1 MGSDRELIEDIRQIR
16 ANVNFSTMSFLNL
29 LFKLDNT
36 SAKNLL
42 DKIQKLDK
50 EVQVLSDLLHIM
62 KERSDQDILNEIEQ
76 IRAKNNTLW
85 MDVVRLCFE
94 LDADR
99 ARSIFGQIKEC
110 DRQIHTLSEEI
121 ANNEKP

>member
-29 LFKLDNT
+29 LFELDNT

-42 DKIQKLDK
+42 DRIQKLDK
-50 EVQVLSDLLHIM
+50 QVQVLSDLLHMM

-94 LDADR
+94 LDAAR

-110 DRQIHTLSEEI
+110 DRKIHTLSEEL

>member
-29 LFKLDNT
+29 LFELDNT

-42 DKIQKLDK
+42 DRIQKLDK
-50 EVQVLSDLLHIM
+50 EVQVLSDLLHM
-62 KERSDQDILNEIEQ
+62 VKYRSDQDILNEIEQ

-94 LDADR
+94 LDAER
-99 ARSIFGQIKEC
+99 ATSIFGQIKEC
-110 DRQIHTLSEEI
+110 DRQIHTLSEEL

>member
-29 LFKLDNT
+29 LFELDNT

-42 DKIQKLDK
+42 DRIQKLDK
-50 EVQVLSDLLHIM
+50 LVQVLSDLLHMM
-62 KERSDQDILNEIEQ
+62 KERSDQDILNEIEE

-94 LDADR
+94 LDAAR

-110 DRQIHTLSEEI
+110 DRKIHTLSEEL